1 MKGVEKV
8 TWRKRGRER
17 RGGGGKGKN
26 KRGGKVRTRK
36 GSRWLVE

>member
-17 RGGGGKGKN
+17 RGGGE
-26 KRGGKVRTRK
+26 GKVRTRE
-36 GSRWLVE
+36 GERYEQGRDHVG